1 MESDALY
8 GDCMVNALSVSL
20 EKYFVYGHSME
31 SDTLYGDCMVN
42 ALSVSLGKYLVSII
56 CRNYGDSMETVW
68 RVILYME
75 IVW

>member
-1 MESDALY
+1 MESDTLY
-8 GDCMVNALSVSL
+8 GNCMVNALSVSL
-20 EKYFVYGHSME
+20 EKYF
-31 SDTLYGDCMVN
+31 
-42 ALSVSLGKYLVSII
+42 VSII